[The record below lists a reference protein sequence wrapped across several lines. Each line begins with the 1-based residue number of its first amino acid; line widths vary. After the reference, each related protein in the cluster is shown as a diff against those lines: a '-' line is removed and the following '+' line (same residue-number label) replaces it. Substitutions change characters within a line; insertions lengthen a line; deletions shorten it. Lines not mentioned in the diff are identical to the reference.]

1 MYISIA
7 MAKFICSRC
16 GAKYVERFEQAL
28 AYAMGK
34 NEHYGNE
41 VLLPHLTKMWVNVWT
56 VTLPTSSKHMSRIVE
71 VYVDGYAYD
80 KRDLCAMLA
89 QACPVFEHVK

>member
-34 NEHYGNE
+34 NEHYGNSE
-41 VLLPHLTKMWVNVWT
+41 ITPH
-56 VTLPTSSKHMSRIVE
+56 
-71 VYVDGYAYD
+71 
-80 KRDLCAMLA
+80 
-89 QACPVFEHVK
+89 